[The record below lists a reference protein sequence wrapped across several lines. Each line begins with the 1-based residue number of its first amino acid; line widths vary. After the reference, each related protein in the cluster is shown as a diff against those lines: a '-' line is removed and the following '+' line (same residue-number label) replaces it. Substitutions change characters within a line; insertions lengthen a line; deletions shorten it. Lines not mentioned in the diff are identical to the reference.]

1 MRRRHDHRG
10 GTWRWQPR
18 PRPVDTATETTADA
32 GADVDVG
39 TSAAAD
45 SGRAEYTTGQLTWRL
60 GELGFTPPRRA
71 RTDNDTAQ
79 DGDAAA

>member
-10 GTWRWQPR
+10 GTWRWQQRQR
-18 PRPVDTATETTADA
+18 PAATPTEDTEA
-32 GADVDVG
+32 
-39 TSAAAD
+39 TSAAE
-45 SGRAEYTTGQLTWRL
+45 SRGEYTTGQLTWRL
-60 GELGFTPPRRA
+60 GELGFTPPRQA